1 MKYVM
6 VTNWENHWDKLRNN
20 KTQYS
25 LGMLKS
31 GVDPF
36 GLPASVETIFVKL
49 MPVTKAIE
57 KAWIG
62 RTFNF
67 QQSGNRIEFSVEIAH
82 LITCPDQYANF
93 TEGWYLVGNEENTKT
108 DLLPKFMISLGSI
121 KDWRAFENDFYML
134 LKCIGVNDAYK
145 YEQTDQRGKA
155 DGYFSF
161 GNLSVLYDCTLESN
175 FENLKNVQISNFC
188 DQLKKDKIEVKN
200 RKITIGQHK
209 KAVWII
215 TQCRSS
221 RQIDQIDDVRIKEI
235 SVYDLVDLYIRR
247 ITSELDSE
255 GLEEALTKLGQG

>member
-6 VTNWENHWDKLRNN
+6 VTNWENHWNDLRNN

-31 GVDPF
+31 GVDPSR
-36 GLPASVETIFVKL
+36 LPESAETIFVKL
-49 MPVTKAIE
+49 RPVTKAIE

-62 RTFNF
+62 RTFDF
-67 QQSGNRIEFSVEIAH
+67 RAIGNKIEFSVEIAH
-82 LITCPDQYANF
+82 QIACPSQYADLS
-93 TEGWYLVGNEENTKT
+93 EGWYQVNDKVNSKI
-108 DLLPKFMISLGSI
+108 DLLPRFMLNLAST
-121 KDWRAFENDFYML
+121 KEWRTFENDLYML
-134 LKCIGVNDAYK
+134 LKCIGINDAYK

-188 DQLKKDKIEVKN
+188 DQLKKDKIEVKG

-215 TQCRSS
+215 TQCRIS

-235 SVYDLVDLYIRR
+235 SVYDLIDLYVKR
-247 ITSELDSE
+247 ITSELDTE
-255 GLEEALTKLGQG
+255 GLEEALFKIGLG